1 MRLYFFAVSMTLL
14 FLGCATV
21 THQPPEPC
29 FKNPACVESASKE
42 LQALV
47 HADQEVRFALI
58 RQGWDKVTENA
69 LKEFTYQDT
78 IRRKRVAEI
87 FAEGC
92 FSKAQDY
99 AAAALVFQH
108 GVTPDHFM
116 QTFVWA
122 KKAVELGDP
131 SQKRLMAMSVDRYLV
146 NTKRKQL
153 FGSQAMKP
161 DGSNCWCLYPIENTF
176 TDSMRKQYMNKSLA
190 DQVSWLQS
198 LNQNQKCEQV
208 ECKMD
213 LESPKPGDA
222 PGLW

>member
-1 MRLYFFAVSMTLL
+1 MGKLFAVLWIGSLL
-14 FLGCATV
+14 LSCV
-21 THQPPEPC
+21 TTPNNKTPTAC
-29 FKNPACVESASKE
+29 FQDLASQETASKE

-47 HADQEVRFALI
+47 KADQEVRFAVI
-58 RQGWDKVTENA
+58 KNGYKMTEIDM
-69 LKEFTYQDT
+69 KEFTYGDSV
-78 IRRKRVAEI
+78 RRKRVAEI

-108 GVTPDHFM
+108 GVTPDHFF
-116 QTFVWA
+116 QTFIWA
-122 KKAVELGDP
+122 KKAIELGDP
-131 SQKRLMAMSVDRYLV
+131 SQKQLMAMSIDRYLV
-146 NTKRKQL
+146 STKRKQL

-161 DGSNCWCLYPIENTF
+161 DSSNCWCLYPIENTF

-190 DQVSWLQS
+190 DQTKWLES

-213 LESPKPGDA
+213 LESPKTGDVPGI
-222 PGLW
+222 W